1 MLYEEQMIDPLS
13 NQYQILWSYVR
24 FRILN
29 GRKYGNTNVADYN
42 LLNNKMSQESDKY
55 LVDVAPGGGEPRTF
69 ASVSFHG
76 SVLFYFLVWLV

>member
-1 MLYEEQMIDPLS
+1 MKVQGLSWELGYEHYFCIMLYKEQMIDPLS

-42 LLNNKMSQESDKY
+42 LLNNKMSH
-55 LVDVAPGGGEPRTF
+55 DVT
-69 ASVSFHG
+69 
-76 SVLFYFLVWLV
+76 VLWT